1 MTPEPCTAARQF
13 RLSAS
18 FDMKIS
24 KRIKIRRQPPT
35 AEELAARAEAES
47 VRDQIRENE
56 AVLKPQIDERLGG
69 GKLHATVLN
78 LLQAFR
84 RAVSVQAR

>member
-1 MTPEPCTAARQF
+1 
-13 RLSAS
+13 
-18 FDMKIS
+18 MKVS
-24 KRIKIRRQPPT
+24 ERVKSLFRRQPPT

-69 GKLHATVLN
+69 GNFTPP
-78 LLQAFR
+78 F
-84 RAVSVQAR
+84 

>member
-1 MTPEPCTAARQF
+1 
-13 RLSAS
+13 
-18 FDMKIS
+18 MKIS
-24 KRIKIRRQPPT
+24 ERVKTLFRRQPPT

-69 GKLHATVLN
+69 GNFTPP
-78 LLQAFR
+78 F
-84 RAVSVQAR
+84 